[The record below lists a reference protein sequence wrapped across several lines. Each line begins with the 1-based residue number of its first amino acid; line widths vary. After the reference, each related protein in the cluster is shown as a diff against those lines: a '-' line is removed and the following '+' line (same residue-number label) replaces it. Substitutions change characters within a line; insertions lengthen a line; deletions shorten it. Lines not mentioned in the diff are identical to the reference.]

1 MLRGVYLPDWIEK
14 PKTDVIVALEFLAGR
29 LDELQEELKKLK
41 ASEKAV
47 DPPVWVVWKDNKCP
61 TCGRKKKKNG

>member
-14 PKTDVIVALEFLAGR
+14 PKTDVIVALEYLAAKI
-29 LDELQEELKKLK
+29 DELENLKP
-41 ASEKAV
+41 EKVWIFDGADFQIV
-47 DPPVWVVWKDNKCP
+47 DKSSIKCP